1 MTDLGKLRGTH
12 HPTSISEHMSRTR
25 GENWRD
31 TTAFLSVC
39 CIQAF
44 GWLVWAGEFVR

>member
-1 MTDLGKLRGTH
+1 MTDLGKFRGTR

-31 TTAFLSVC
+31 TTAFLFAN
-39 CIQAF
+39 CILAF
-44 GWLVWAGEFVR
+44 GWLVWAGELVK